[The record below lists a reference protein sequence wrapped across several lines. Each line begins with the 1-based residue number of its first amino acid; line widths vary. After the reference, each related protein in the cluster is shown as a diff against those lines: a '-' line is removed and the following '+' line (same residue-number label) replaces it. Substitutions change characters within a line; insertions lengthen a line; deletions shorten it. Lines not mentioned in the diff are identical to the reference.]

1 MYFEII
7 GEITDIEIIARGRGI
22 HDLARLRKKYG
33 PGNWR
38 KLKGRATVRLE
49 DGAIHSAGF
58 IGMKHTALA
67 ERNSRSSERW
77 AEPMKNISSTRFAI
91 CLKNKGSEDLVIRKV
106 YQVLPD
112 EAAEQKGL
120 LRIID
125 ESGEDYLYPASYFFL
140 IDLPQKV
147 ERTLRHR
154 VSVAA

>member
-1 MYFEII
+1 MK
-7 GEITDIEIIARGRGI
+7 DIS
-22 HDLARLRKKYG
+22 
-33 PGNWR
+33 P
-38 KLKGRATVRLE
+38 
-49 DGAIHSAGF
+49 
-58 IGMKHTALA
+58 
-67 ERNSRSSERW
+67 
-77 AEPMKNISSTRFAI
+77 TRFAI

-112 EAAEQKGL
+112 EAAEKKRL

-147 ERTLRHR
+147 ERTLRQR